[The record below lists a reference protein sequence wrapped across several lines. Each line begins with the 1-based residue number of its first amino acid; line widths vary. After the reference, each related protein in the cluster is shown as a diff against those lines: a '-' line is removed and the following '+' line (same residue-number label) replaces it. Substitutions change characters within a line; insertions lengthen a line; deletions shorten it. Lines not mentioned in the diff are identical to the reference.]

1 MYKIDLSNPIN
12 IHFIGIGGISM
23 SAIAEFFYKKGFT
36 ITGSDERKSHLT
48 EHLETL
54 GITVYYGNR
63 ASNISSDTQLVVY
76 TAAVRKD
83 NPELIAAQA
92 ASLPLLTRAE
102 LLGQITLFYSD
113 SICISGT
120 HGKST
125 TTSMLSLALENAGF
139 DPTIFNGAVLEN
151 FNSNFKLGNS
161 SHLVAE
167 ACEYTNSFLNF
178 YPKNA
183 IILNIEE
190 DHLDFFKDLDDIRA
204 SFRRFGELL
213 PSDGTLVVSGDIKDY
228 SKLFDG
234 IDAKLVSFGI
244 STDGGYDR
252 YDYCASNISY
262 SESGFGSFDFYAHGS
277 FKHRFELSVPGI
289 HNISNATA
297 VLALAD
303 SIDADLSLCQKGLL
317 DFHGAKRRFETKG
330 SIGGFTIIDDY
341 AHHPSEITAT
351 LKTARECFDK
361 NIWCV
366 FQPHTYTRTKAF
378 LKEFAEALTLADHI
392 ILTDIYAAR
401 ENNPGD
407 ISSLDLLRLL
417 SEKGK
422 DVHHFSGFGEIEDFI
437 LEKCTPD
444 DMLITMGA
452 GDVLIIGERLLGL

>member
-1 MYKIDLSNPIN
+1 
-12 IHFIGIGGISM
+12 
-23 SAIAEFFYKKGFT
+23 
-36 ITGSDERKSHLT
+36 
-48 EHLETL
+48 
-54 GITVYYGNR
+54 
-63 ASNISSDTQLVVY
+63 
-76 TAAVRKD
+76 
-83 NPELIAAQA
+83 
-92 ASLPLLTRAE
+92 
-102 LLGQITLFYSD
+102 
-113 SICISGT
+113 
-120 HGKST
+120 
-125 TTSMLSLALENAGF
+125 MLSLALENAGF

-351 LKTARECFDK
+351 LKTARDCFNK

-378 LKEFAEALTLADHI
+378 LKEFAEALALADHI

-407 ISSLDLLRLL
+407 ISSLDLLKLL